1 MATQLHP
8 TAIVEPGAQLGSDVM
23 LGAYAY
29 VGAGVTLGDGTRVH
43 HHASVEGNTVLGSQ
57 CEVFPYACIGGKTQ
71 DLKFKGGNPGVRI
84 GARNVF
90 REYVTIHAATNDGEF
105 TRVGSDNVLL
115 ASCHVAHD
123 CALGDHI
130 VMSNGAVLAGHVT
143 IEDHVVI
150 GGYGGIHQFC
160 RVGTFAMLSATAK
173 LVHDLPPYFI
183 ADGTPAEIRAIN
195 RVGLE
200 RNGFTPEQLDR
211 VKQIHRILYRDGLNR
226 SQALEKLG
234 AHAESASREFQHMLE
249 FARRSERGLAPS
261 ARGSR

>member
-1 MATQLHP
+1 
-8 TAIVEPGAQLGSDVM
+8 
-23 LGAYAY
+23 
-29 VGAGVTLGDGTRVH
+29 VH
-43 HHASVEGNTVLGSQ
+43 HHASVEGNTVLGAQ